1 MGSRKNWGNRPW
13 EIDFV
18 SPRKELAAT
27 VDVAIIGGGFTGLA
41 AAAWLKTL
49 APQKRVV
56 LFESESIGAGSSGHT
71 GGMALSESA
80 VGDLPGLGDVLAHYQ
95 SILKELAVDGDL
107 TLPGVYELG
116 RSKPLKNSPIRWKDS
131 GQLCAVAKV
140 PGGTINPGKV
150 VSGLARAAERAG
162 ALLFEQAAVRE
173 VKFSEQTTILSTAGT
188 TRAKNVLFAT
198 NAFAPDLNLSLI
210 HI

>member
-13 EIDFV
+13 EIDFI
-18 SPRKELAAT
+18 PTRKELPAT

-49 APQKRVV
+49 APEKRVV
-56 LFESESIGAGSSGHT
+56 LFEVRIHRCWFKRSHRGRGIKRNRRWEICPASVMCCAHINRSSKNWKS
-71 GGMALSESA
+71 MAIS
-80 VGDLPGLGDVLAHYQ
+80 
-95 SILKELAVDGDL
+95 

-116 RSKPLKNSPIRWKDS
+116 RCERYEELTDS
-131 GQLCAVAKV
+131 LEGFRRTLRGGKEV

-173 VKFSEQTTILSTAGT
+173 VKFSEANHHCSPLREPREPKTFCLPQTRLLS
-188 TRAKNVLFAT
+188 
-198 NAFAPDLNLSLI
+198 I
-210 HI
+210 